1 MTDSAIS
8 NQLNNMEEPP
18 VVNNQYKP
26 KNIFQEDQSFIDF
39 DTVYNADE
47 TINNFYLNETDGID
61 FSSEEFN
68 KTRKAFTSL
77 TEPTDNK
84 QNLKGLA
91 KGLGLEVGVGLGADA
106 ALAPLL
112 TLGPFGIAAYGG
124 GQFAIGYYTNIQ
136 AQKLRGVKEISQAE
150 AVAAGLLQI
159 VPAGSTAKIGKGG
172 LRKAALQGAGFATGE
187 TFIRDILGDDVSR
200 NEYLASIGLGGAFG
214 TVFKGSIDG
223 LGGVFKKIK
232 DKTPLEA
239 DKILTKKDKKII
251 DEAVNNLD
259 QVGKK
264 QQVDLES
271 KGVNIEQQKQTVER
285 TFVMPNQFKRTKPNY
300 GSASIVFE
308 SDFDKLA
315 WSLRLGKKNPPQK
328 EQEMLQAFISQGFTE
343 KEIRLHG
350 ANIHKKI
357 KGIVTEKTGSA
368 TASPSN
374 TKGLTI
380 EVPADAKYAG
390 GVKTS
395 LNKLD
400 SKKQDLG
407 DVSKNPQQISFI
419 KSLKPKQQKTI
430 QEMVKVLKDADV
442 FTGSKSQQQTKL
454 EGLGMF
460 DDGVIRLKNT
470 KFIKEYGQAYSK
482 LYNLVPSDSLNYA
495 IAQTITLQT
504 EEVANVNKKLIEAI
518 KTKDTGLID
527 QSIDELTESLLGV
540 EEWLKLGIPLRTQ
553 TARTLKSFGM
563 KPESGIEGKTV
574 DEIMNLTPAEKSAL
588 TAKQP
593 DIEMDINESLLQNEK
608 LRTDLKDA
616 LKQATETDDYSELVK
631 LTTDL
636 DGAAGSVEK
645 MVAIKNTDAIQVGK
659 FADKV
664 ARTYNEIGINAL
676 LSSPTT
682 QKINLFSGIA
692 QTFLK
697 AFNNFSGA
705 SNDLELTAAKKHLF
719 ALFQNFDFALQTW
732 KRSWDMEDNFI
743 NLGNI
748 KGETS
753 QRYMISSDSN
763 FFPLKAYD
771 KFGKFIRLPSRLM
784 TATDALVQAPNI
796 IAAATYE
803 ATMEGAKLG
812 KSGDELNKYIKGHV
826 DGIISYFLKN
836 SKGDVGR
843 IETVDGQ
850 QVFTPDPVTQ
860 RILMQSK
867 EFGKQITF
875 TQDIRTEDYFGRGAS
890 WVNNLAVQ
898 NPVARFFFTFTRT
911 PTNIIKEVMRYTP
924 VVNTPVVRRLPNQV
938 PFFGGK
944 YQNINPLSA
953 VFLPEMKADLMSPD
967 PLVRANA
974 RGQIRMGAAFGLIL
988 AGATF
993 KDHLFPDY
1001 DLDSEPKKFGITGGG
1016 PNFRTKEGAAM
1027 WISMYKDGW
1036 RPYSRYFLQYDEDG
1050 EPIYK
1055 NGQPVYTYKTYEN
1068 LPDPIVSFIRIF
1080 ADFAECGPFVKDKE
1094 YGEFCTGFAA
1104 TIGRNVFNRS
1114 YTQQI
1119 DETIKLFSAIPEFG
1133 KNEDPEDG
1141 VDYRKKKILDYVGR
1155 QGAGRSIPYS
1165 SFLSRLHRFPADLLT
1180 ELGFT
1185 EEEARQLAES
1195 KGDYSQLKWFMKPDT
1210 KTRAGDTA
1218 YEPTLEDGSFDFS
1231 DEDFN
1236 RAETAYQALDN
1247 ILSKAKEYVPNN
1259 VGGLLPAQVEHV
1271 TGEVITYPQKD
1282 GLDLI
1287 SNGKHSSSKN
1297 HKYYMA
1303 TKLIGRLLPEPPE
1316 VIRGSKFKGV
1326 GSKNFVPKK
1335 LDKFEYSN
1343 LKRIINTTTLKKAG
1357 KNLTLNDAINDF
1369 IDSKFFKY
1377 HEGMIE
1383 QYGLKSREGQT
1394 SADFIFT
1401 EMNTIN
1407 NSFIT
1412 KGIIEYTNKYMGE
1425 KGFSDRI
1432 KAKDNLK
1439 KDYYEKL
1446 KQQMNDLNLGFF

>member
-8 NQLNNMEEPP
+8 NQLSNMEEPP

-68 KTRKAFTSL
+68 KTRKAFSSL
-77 TEPTDNK
+77 TEPADNK
-84 QNLKGLA
+84 ENLKGLA

-124 GQFAIGYYTNIQ
+124 GQFAVGYYTNIQ

-150 AVAAGLLQI
+150 AIAAGLLQI

-172 LRKAALQGAGFATGE
+172 LKKAALQGAGFATGE

-214 TVFKGSIDG
+214 TAFKGSIDG
-223 LGGVFKKIK
+223 LGGVLKKIK

-251 DEAVNNLD
+251 DEAVNNLNE
-259 QVGKK
+259 VGKK
-264 QQVDLES
+264 QQTDLQN
-271 KGVNIEQQKQTVER
+271 KGVNINKQNQVVTR
-285 TFVMPNQFKRTKPNY
+285 PFVMPNQFKRTKPNY
-300 GSASIVFE
+300 GSASIIFE

-343 KEIRLHG
+343 KEVRLHG

-390 GVKTS
+390 EVQTT

-407 DVSKNPQQISFI
+407 DTTKNPQQISFI
-419 KSLKPKQQKTI
+419 KTLKPKQQKTI

-460 DDGVIRLKNT
+460 DDGIVKLSNT

-504 EEVANVNKKLIEAI
+504 EEVASVNKRLIEAI
-518 KTKDTGLID
+518 KTKNTGLID
-527 QSIDELTESLLGV
+527 QSIDELAESLVGI

-574 DEIMNLTPAEKSAL
+574 DEVMNLTAAEKSAL
-588 TAKQP
+588 TQKQP
-593 DIEMDINESLLQNEK
+593 DIEMDLNESILQNEK
-608 LRTDLKDA
+608 FRTDLKNA
-616 LKQATETDDYSELVK
+616 LQQATETDDYSELVR

-636 DGAAGSVEK
+636 NAASGSVEK
-645 MVAIKNTDAIQVGK
+645 MVTIQNTDALSAK
-659 FADKV
+659 FAKGLDKG
-664 ARTYNEIGINAL
+664 ARIFNEIGINAL
-676 LSSPTT
+676 LSGPTT
-682 QKINLFSGIA
+682 QKINLYSGVA

-697 AFNNFSGA
+697 AFNNFSG
-705 SNDLELTAAKKHLF
+705 STNFTELEAAKRHLF
-719 ALFQNFDFALQTW
+719 ALFQNFDFALNVW

-753 QRYMISSDSN
+753 QRYMISSDKTY
-763 FFPLKAYD
+763 FPFKAYD

-796 IAAATYE
+796 LAAANYQ
-803 ATMEGAKLG
+803 AYMEGVKLG
-812 KSGDELNKYIKGHV
+812 KSGDELNKYIKSHV

-843 IETVDGQ
+843 LEMIDGQ
-850 QVFTPDPVTQ
+850 EVFTPDTVTQ
-860 RILMQSK
+860 RILTRSK

-875 TQDIRTEDYFGRGAS
+875 TQDIRTEDMFGSVAS
-890 WVNNLAVQ
+890 KLNNLAVQ

-924 VVNTPVVRRLPNQV
+924 VVNRPINKRLPN
-938 PFFGGK
+938 GE
-944 YQNINPLSA
+944 YQDINPLSA
-953 VFLPEMKADLMSPD
+953 FFLPEMKADLLSPD

-974 RGQIRMGAAFGLIL
+974 QGQIRMGYAFGLLL
-988 AGATF
+988 AGLTF
-993 KDHLFPDY
+993 DDYLLPDY
-1001 DLDSEPKKFGITGGG
+1001 DLNKDQPPHFKLTGGG
-1016 PNFRTKEGAAM
+1016 PNYFTKEGAAM
-1027 WISMYKDGW
+1027 FVSMYKDGW
-1036 RPYSRYFLQYDEDG
+1036 RPYSMAYLKYDENG
-1050 EPIYK
+1050 LPMFK
-1055 NGQPVYTYKTYEN
+1055 NGQPMYEYKTYEN
-1068 LPDPIVSFIRIF
+1068 LPDPIVSFVRMMV
-1080 ADFAECGPFVKDKE
+1080 DFTQGGPFVKDKE
-1094 YGEFCTGFAA
+1094 FDEFTAGFAA
-1104 TIGRNVFNRS
+1104 IIGRNLFNRS

-1119 DETIKLFSAIPEFG
+1119 NEAINLFSEIPAVG
-1133 KNEDPEDG
+1133 KNVDPEDNIP
-1141 VDYRKKKILDYVGR
+1141 YTQKKFLDYVGR
-1155 QGAGRSIPYS
+1155 QVAGRSIPYS
-1165 SFLSRLHRFPADLLT
+1165 SFLSKLHRLPADLLT
-1180 ELGFT
+1180 EMGFT
-1185 EEEARQLAES
+1185 EQEARELAES
-1195 KGDYSQLKWFMKPDT
+1195 KGDYSKLKWFMKPDT
-1210 KTRAGDTA
+1210 KTRAGDLA
-1218 YEPTLEDGSFDFS
+1218 NESVDFG
-1231 DEDFN
+1231 DEEFN
-1236 RAETAYQALDN
+1236 QANLALQALDN
-1247 ILSKAKEYVPNN
+1247 IKNKAQEIVPINL
-1259 VGGLLPAQVEHV
+1259 GGRLPLQIEHV
-1271 TGEVITYPQKD
+1271 TGDAITYPQKE
-1282 GLDLI
+1282 GADLL
-1287 SNGKHSSSKN
+1287 SLARHSTSKN

-1316 VIRGSKFKGV
+1316 IIRGSKFKRV

-1335 LDKFEYSN
+1335 LDKYEYN
-1343 LKRIINTTTLKKAG
+1343 ALKIYVNKTTLKMGGRDVTLKQALNNYFDGSYGANDYKAN
-1357 KNLTLNDAINDF
+1357 KAI
-1369 IDSKFFKY
+1369 
-1377 HEGMIE
+1377 IE
-1383 QYGLKSREGQT
+1383 QEGLGSEKGELAAERIFQT
-1394 SADFIFT
+1394 
-1401 EMNTIN
+1401 MNKIN
-1407 NSFIT
+1407 NKFIN
-1412 KGIIEYTNKYMGE
+1412 KGILEYTRDVMGNE
-1425 KGFSDRI
+1425 EFTDRI
-1432 KAKDNLK
+1432 KAKQNLQQNYV
-1439 KDYYEKL
+1439 DSLTE
-1446 KQQMNDLNLGFF
+1446 QMNKMNLGTF